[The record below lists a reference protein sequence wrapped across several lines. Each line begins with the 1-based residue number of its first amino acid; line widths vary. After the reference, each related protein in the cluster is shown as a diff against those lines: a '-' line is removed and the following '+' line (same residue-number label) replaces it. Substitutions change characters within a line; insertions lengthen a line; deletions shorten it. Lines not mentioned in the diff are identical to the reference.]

1 MRKQNET
8 VETRWTTR
16 GCETGEGIPL
26 EVMDIFFFKFIF
38 VLFLFRHMRNG
49 SRGGTR
55 KGGGGCGPP
64 PSTPPPPPQGL
75 FFSMVPIDSSSS
87 AHTCRPHFSPF
98 SFLCFVAIFFCF
110 FLFLH
115 VRDRSCNLPAN
126 LIGVSHFTAR

>member
-64 PSTPPPPPQGL
+64 PSTTPPPRGYFFRWFRLIARPRRTRVGPIFRHFRFFVL
-75 FFSMVPIDSSSS
+75 LPFFFVFFSFC
-87 AHTCRPHFSPF
+87 TCETE
-98 SFLCFVAIFFCF
+98 VAISQ
-110 FLFLH
+110 
-115 VRDRSCNLPAN
+115 R
-126 LIGVSHFTAR
+126 T